1 MSNLGIN
8 NPVLPISTTSTI
20 TNSDIAKSV
29 LIINQKSEVLANII
43 GDMNGYGNT
52 STNSFKS
59 SLSESIGDA
68 SKISIDLPLG
78 VEFEDYSE
86 SFATH
91 DKNDFVLSLLPTK
104 DIQIIDGLGT
114 NYTKVE
120 KGTPCFL
127 I

>member
-78 VEFEDYSE
+78 V
-86 SFATH
+86 
-91 DKNDFVLSLLPTK
+91 
-104 DIQIIDGLGT
+104 
-114 NYTKVE
+114 
-120 KGTPCFL
+120 
-127 I
+127 